1 MSVQKQRG
9 VQLICLHSTAAALLS
24 LKPPFSCP
32 AHTQTLQAS
41 SRGEFA
47 RASNVIAAIV
57 LLETQQTKAA
67 IKGLSSVP
75 AVNSLAIVRQ

>member
-1 MSVQKQRG
+1 M
-9 VQLICLHSTAAALLS
+9 QLICFHSTAATLLS

-32 AHTQTLQAS
+32 AHTQTLHAS

-47 RASNVIAAIV
+47 RATNVIAAIV

-67 IKGLSSVP
+67 IKGLPSAP
-75 AVNSLAIVRQ
+75 TVNSLAIVRQ